1 MIGKETLEK
10 RSLPVATSGAATA
23 GERGLSFQELT
34 RKRRVAARRDKKK
47 GQPSAAVSNDNKSVA
62 NGNKTKSED
71 AVDAYQE
78 TQDVHA
84 VRFPRSASQ
93 DRLFVVTGNATA
105 DKDDGATGSQS
116 ANINHK
122 TRKKLR
128 WKEQWSVGG
137 GRRGDSRDC
146 DEDVFIANQSTCHI
160 RCTDNDADTR
170 GFHAGADA
178 IKNSDLSIATCDH
191 PSDNKSRFEPL
202 EGHNANREDENSAT
216 QFVNGLY
223 GITDHMEGASW
234 KHTASASNVGRGV
247 PRLERQAAFSRSDY
261 SSSDT
266 DTDDETQNTRAVYNL
281 DLVVKGEGHFKG
293 QGQEVRKWS
302 EKEDDYVP
310 LWAVGKKVSTTI
322 QYKSDDTYVPIWTTN
337 VPKSKP
343 EMTSSKSAD
352 NYSRLEDADLRL
364 QGQGHSDIDR
374 CQTAVPKTMSLDV
387 SANKTTRVIQR
398 DNLLHSNNKPKAQ
411 GQTPG
416 QPEIDRRNVAHTS
429 SGPYDNNRNF
439 NGHLSKLKLVRGAS
453 DLPQV
458 HNSSSAKV
466 KANND
471 VSKKSEKG
479 QHVDP
484 ESVDVCGP
492 SLLERRGILL
502 KEASSEDRTP
512 PPLPLKYARNLRSY
526 DQIGRSLER
535 SKSKRLLSGSTWD
548 QQRSTEASPSGARIG
563 NVIGARDPNDQPMG
577 TLQKL
582 KRHLSRSKS
591 YK

>member
-1 MIGKETLEK
+1 MIGKETL
-10 RSLPVATSGAATA
+10 VATSGAAAA

-71 AVDAYQE
+71 AADAYQE
-78 TQDVHA
+78 TQDLHA

-105 DKDDGATGSQS
+105 DKEDDGATGSQS

-128 WKEQWSVGG
+128 WKEQWSAGG
-137 GRRGDSRDC
+137 GRRGGDSRDC
-146 DEDVFIANQSTCHI
+146 DEDVFTANQSACDI
-160 RCTDNDADTR
+160 PCTDNNSDTR

-234 KHTASASNVGRGV
+234 KHTESASSVGRGV

-266 DTDDETQNTRAVYNL
+266 DTDDETQNTRAVYNV
-281 DLVVKGEGHFKG
+281 DLVVKGEGHLKG

-337 VPKSKP
+337 VPKTKP
-343 EMTSSKSAD
+343 EMMSSKSAD
-352 NYSRLEDADLRL
+352 NYSRLEGADLRL
-364 QGQGHSDIDR
+364 QGQGNSDIDR
-374 CQTAVPKTMSLDV
+374 CPTAVPKTMSLDV

-398 DNLLHSNNKPKAQ
+398 DNLLHSNNKTKSQ
-411 GQTPG
+411 SQTPG
-416 QPEIDRRNVAHTS
+416 QSEIDRHYVAHTS
-429 SGPYDNNRNF
+429 SGPHDNNRNF
-439 NGHLSKLKLVRGAS
+439 NGHLSKLKLVHGAS

-458 HNSSSAKV
+458 HNSSSGAKV

-471 VSKKSEKG
+471 VGERSEKG

-535 SKSKRLLSGSTWD
+535 SKSKRLLSGTTWD
-548 QQRSTEASPSGARIG
+548 QQRSTEAPSNETRRG
-563 NVIGARDPNDQPMG
+563 NVIAAHDPNDQPMG